1 MKTKEEIKNDILA
14 TNPSRKYI
22 INDEEFEMSDDEF
35 NDALDKRVDMEFEQ
49 QNRLA
54 EITAA
59 KSAILEKL
67 GITEEEARLL
77 LS

>member
-22 INDEEFEMSDDEF
+22 INDEEFEMSDEEF
-35 NDALDKRVDMEFEQ
+35 NDAVDKRIDMEFEQ
-49 QNRLA
+49 QNRSA

-67 GITEEEARLL
+67 GITEEEAKLL
-77 LS
+77 LA